1 MKNPQWQ
8 QQMTRNSNI
17 LLLLHKQHSK
27 KSNKSNYKY
36 ANKKSSLKHLI
47 LITLSKSSTS
57 KSHKWTLF
65 TVSLMIKH
73 SIISIKH
80 SILLSTLL
88 IFKKIIFSTISSLFI
103 KSYKSPKE
111 LWRKSHRGKILKV
124 SLLNLYAIILQKIPT
139 SSKIL
144 LYSKE
149 YIILSKRKDKTKR
162 NKAKELWVHL
172 LKDCSPW

>member
-1 MKNPQWQ
+1 MI
-8 QQMTRNSNI
+8 RNSNI

-47 LITLSKSSTS
+47 LTTLSKSSTS

-65 TVSLMIKH
+65 IVSLMIKR

-88 IFKKIIFSTISSLFI
+88 IFKKIIFSTILSLFI
-103 KSYKSPKE
+103 KSYKSHRE
-111 LWRKSHRGKILKV
+111 LWRKSHQGKILKV
-124 SLLNLYAIILQKIPT
+124 SLLNLSVIILLKIPT
-139 SSKIL
+139 SSKIS

-149 YIILSKRKDKTKR
+149 SIILSKRKDKTKR
-162 NKAKELWVHL
+162 SKAKELWVHL
-172 LKDCSPW
+172 LKDCSPWLLAKRIQY